1 MRRDSIQ
8 SETECEPKVSW
19 ENSLPP
25 KVSWLRTNPEKSGI
39 SEPPVINASRWP
51 LLTGSPSSSARSVF
65 SPRPATDSLT
75 RPPLLTAVFSPPCRP
90 IGWRQPWRPSL
101 SAEGK
106 GIKANGEKAGER
118 RARILMS
125 ASALLLRGSAGEEV
139 GVGVW
144 VVVGGG
150 GGGR

>member
-8 SETECEPKVSW
+8 SKTECEPKVSW

-25 KVSWLRTNPEKSGI
+25 KVSPLRTNPKKNGI
-39 SEPPVINASRWP
+39 SDPPVINASRWP
-51 LLTGSPSSSARSVF
+51 LQTGSPSPSARSVF
-65 SPRPATDSLT
+65 SPRPAIDSST

-101 SAEGK
+101 AAEGK
-106 GIKANGEKAGER
+106 RIKANGEKAGER
-118 RARILMS
+118 RACILMS

-139 GVGVW
+139 GVGGGGD
-144 VVVGGG
+144 GGG